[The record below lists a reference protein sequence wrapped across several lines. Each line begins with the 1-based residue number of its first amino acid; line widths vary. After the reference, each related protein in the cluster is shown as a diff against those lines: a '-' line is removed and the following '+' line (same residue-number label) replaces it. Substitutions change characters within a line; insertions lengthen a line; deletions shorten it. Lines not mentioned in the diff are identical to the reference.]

1 VGFGPR
7 IGIYQNRR
15 GGVWRG
21 STEGSAKD
29 AETSVLRRVALLWSS
44 VSHVG
49 LEREGVGCVHFFDVE
64 AEVSVV
70 VGSEVV
76 GSEVMDSEVVDSEV
90 VGSEVL
96 GSEVV
101 NCRVCIRRSG
111 RVYGLLIL
119 YVDVAVSIFG

>member
-1 VGFGPR
+1 MH
-7 IGIYQNRR
+7 QNRR

-49 LEREGVGCVHFFDVE
+49 LERGDVGCVHFFDVE
-64 AEVSVV
+64 AVVSVVVGRVV

-76 GSEVMDSEVVDSEV
+76 GSEV

-101 NCRVCIRRSG
+101 DCRVCIRRLG

-119 YVDVAVSIFG
+119 YVDVAVSVFG